1 MTEIIV
7 EKNRNGDYLKLEKVS
22 PGFPEFSYFRVTT
35 EQGIVLDNGTAE
47 EALRVLARNMI

>member
-7 EKNRNGDYLKLEKVS
+7 EKDRNGDYVKVEKVS

-35 EQGIVLDNGTAE
+35 ERGVVLDNGTAE
-47 EALRVLARNMI
+47 DALRALAKYMV